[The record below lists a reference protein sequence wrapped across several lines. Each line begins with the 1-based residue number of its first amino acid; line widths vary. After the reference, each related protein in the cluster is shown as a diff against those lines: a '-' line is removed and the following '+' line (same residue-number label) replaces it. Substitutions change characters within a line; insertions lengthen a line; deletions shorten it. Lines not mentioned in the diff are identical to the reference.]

1 MAEISDLH
9 HQEGVRLAPDRLMA
23 LFARLGDAE
32 AEQAISRTMEE
43 LAAQL
48 LLARQAADMAAPDAV
63 AAAAQTLC
71 SLADKIGMV
80 TLARVAQD
88 VGLCAG
94 RGDAAALAAT
104 LARLT
109 RIGDRSLSAVWDL
122 QDVIE

>member
-1 MAEISDLH
+1 
-9 HQEGVRLAPDRLMA
+9 
-23 LFARLGDAE
+23 
-32 AEQAISRTMEE
+32 
-43 LAAQL
+43 
-48 LLARQAADMAAPDAV
+48 
-63 AAAAQTLC
+63 
-71 SLADKIGMV
+71 LADKIGMV

-94 RGDAAALAAT
+94 RSDAAALAAT